1 MNFTRKEL
9 TNQNK
14 TIMENQLTNLKTIK
28 NYANSVILDSTGNN
42 PTVQYIYKLIDSGAV
57 TSKEIDGVK
66 FIDYSLDVKVIS
78 KIDN

>member
-66 FIDYSLDVKVIS
+66 FIDYSLDVKGIS